1 MEDIIVK
8 LINYNSEEYKFEI
21 ELRNNVLR
29 KPLGMNLYDENLKS
43 EINDFHIG
51 AFVNNKLVG
60 VLILTPINDVDMKM
74 RQVAVDE
81 KFRQTN
87 VGRKMVLFSEEFS
100 SKKGYKSIQLNA
112 RSTAVG
118 FYTKQSYTIISDLFL
133 EINIPHYKMQKVL
146 NK

>member
-1 MEDIIVK
+1 MENFKVK

-29 KPLGMNLYDENLKS
+29 KPLGMNLYDENLNS

-51 AFVNNKLVG
+51 AFVNDKLVG
-60 VLILTPINDVDMKM
+60 VLILTPLNTEEIKM

-81 KFRQTN
+81 KFRQMN

-100 SKKGYKSIQLNA
+100 IKKGYKLMQLNA

-118 FYTKQSYTIISDLFL
+118 FYTKLNYTIISDLFL
-133 EINIPHYKMQKVL
+133 EINIPHYKMQKNL
-146 NK
+146 

>member
-1 MEDIIVK
+1 MEDLIVK

-51 AFVNNKLVG
+51 AFVNDKLVG
-60 VLILTPINDVDMKM
+60 VLILTPLNDVDMKM

-81 KFRQTN
+81 KFRQMN

-100 SKKGYKSIQLNA
+100 KEKGYKSMLLNA
-112 RSTAVG
+112 RSTAAG
-118 FYTKQSYTIISDLFL
+118 FYTKLSYTIISDLFL

-146 NK
+146 SM